1 LASNR
6 TQLTVEIITD
16 ATRAAQG
23 LNETAGKFESFAK
36 KAAVAVAGA
45 FAVDKLLEFGKA
57 AVEAASNL
65 EQAIGGVNL
74 VFGKSAKAITDWA
87 QDTTD
92 NFRVPATAA
101 LQFAATMGNA
111 LQQAGMSSDQA
122 AEKTKQLAQVGAD
135 LASAFGGSTVDALD
149 AVNAAISKGEWE
161 RLESFGVTIKASD
174 ISAEMDRIAASMGGM
189 SSANEGAIRTQASIN
204 LLMKEAAPAL
214 GAAASEADT
223 YAAKQEALAEQMDK
237 FKAAVGGPLLGIL
250 GSFADLLSGL
260 LPVITPLVAGIA
272 ALVAGVADLPA
283 PVLATL
289 AAFAGYMIFTS
300 LAGGVSLLA
309 TAMLNIRVA
318 LLLASGA
325 AKTFFASIGP
335 IGWAILAVGAAVTI
349 FSMTAKN
356 DIEEVTGQIDELRKA
371 MSDGGLTAAKAKL
384 FEQAKAGGLAD
395 ALDNVGVS
403 MTTYIQASVG
413 AKGATEQ
420 LQSEVNAATSTIF
433 EAGGAFESVGE
444 AAKGAG
450 ISQLEFLSAV
460 SSGDLTRLTAN
471 MQAYADE
478 QSRLSGNAQTGADI
492 MNSWNAA
499 TSSGAASATALMN
512 ATSLAAQ
519 NQDVLGVELKKAADE
534 QRALGTATGDAAADT
549 LDAAA
554 AQEELKAA
562 LKDAQ
567 AAAASTAVSTSLTQA
582 KDQADAASRAVSF
595 LEAELGKLDARM
607 SNEAAVVQWARGID
621 DGTAKLKELTDAGGL
636 NVEALKK
643 WDVAAL
649 QVGSSNQQLY
659 DVMSKQA
666 DAYPELIGQ
675 TFAAA
680 GGAANL
686 EGATKAASE
695 AAGGA
700 YTQFIAMGQAAGL
713 TAEESAAL
721 ASQLG
726 ILDATQI
733 SPKLFEVIAQDQ
745 AAQATV
751 AQIQATQIG
760 AKSFDITAGADGA
773 YATADDVLTYV
784 DSAGATISVNA
795 ATGQATSAVA
805 GWQQATNGTTATTT
819 TKTNVVPGTTAVSGW
834 ERAASGTTATAKLDA
849 NAQQA
854 QSTLSSTVSAI
865 NASSATVRVAADVSS
880 ANGSVSSF
888 IAVTNGRS
896 ASVTVTANTAPFY
909 AAFNALPTSKTV
921 TLNQVTVSSSA
932 PAPAVAYSID
942 PAAGTLGR
950 SAPSSRLMATGTTG
964 GGSSVVINVTGAVD
978 PDSTARQIR
987 SILDARDRRS
997 GGVIAL

>member
-1 LASNR
+1 MASNQ
-6 TQLTVEIITD
+6 TQLTVQIITD
-16 ATRAAQG
+16 ATKAAQG

-36 KAAVAVAGA
+36 KAAAAVAGA

-74 VFGKSAKAITDWA
+74 VFGKSSKAITDWA
-87 QDTTD
+87 SDTTD

-101 LQFAATMGNA
+101 LQFAATIGNA
-111 LQQAGMSSDQA
+111 LQQTGMSSDA
-122 AEKTKQLAQVGAD
+122 AATKTKELAQVGAD

-174 ISAEMDRIAASMGGM
+174 ISAEMEKIAASMGGLTA
-189 SSANEGAIRTQASIN
+189 ANEGAIRTQASIN

-214 GAAASEADT
+214 GAAGSESDT
-223 YAAKQEALAEQMDK
+223 FAAKQEALAEQTEK
-237 FKAAVGGPLLGIL
+237 FLAAVGGPLLGIL
-250 GSFADLLSGL
+250 GDLVGMLSSF
-260 LPVITPLVAGIA
+260 LPVITPLVSGIA
-272 ALVAGVADLPA
+272 SLVAGIADLPA
-283 PVLATL
+283 SVLATI
-289 AAFAGYMIFTS
+289 AAFAGYMIISSF
-300 LAGGVSLLA
+300 AGGVSLLA

-325 AKTFFASIGP
+325 AKTFFTSIGP

-349 FSMTAKN
+349 FSMTAK
-356 DIEEVTGQIDELRKA
+356 DDLEEVTGQIDELKKA
-371 MSDGGLTAAKAKL
+371 MAEGGLLAAKRKL
-384 FEQAKAGGLAD
+384 FEQANAGGFAD

-403 MTTYIQASVG
+403 MQTYISASVG

-433 EAGGAFESVGE
+433 EAGGAFESIGA

-450 ISQLEFLSAV
+450 INQLEFLSAV

-492 MNSWNAA
+492 MNSWNSA
-499 TSSGAASATALMN
+499 TSSGAASANALMN
-512 ATSLAAQ
+512 ATGLAAQ
-519 NQDVLGVELKKAADE
+519 NQEVLGVELKKAADE
-534 QRALGTATGDAAADT
+534 QRALGTATGDAAAET

-567 AAAASTAVSTSLTQA
+567 AAAASSAVSTSLTAA
-582 KDQADAASRAVSF
+582 KDQAEAASRAVSF
-595 LEAELGKLDARM
+595 LEAELAKLDGRM
-607 SNEAAVVQWARGID
+607 SDEAAVVQWARGID
-621 DGTAKLKELTDAGGL
+621 DGTTKIKELTEAGGL
-636 NVEALKK
+636 NTDALKK

-649 QVGSSNQQLY
+649 QVGSSNQALY

-680 GGAANL
+680 GGASNL
-686 EGATKAASE
+686 EAATKAASD

-700 YTQFIAMGQAAGL
+700 YTQFVTMAEGAGL
-713 TAEESAAL
+713 SADEAAAL
-721 ASQLG
+721 ATQLG

-733 SPKLFEVIAQDQ
+733 SPKLFEVIAQDE

-751 AQIQATQIG
+751 ARIQAAQIG

-773 YATADDVLTYV
+773 YGTLDDVLTYV
-784 DSAGATISVNA
+784 DASGATIAVNA
-795 ATGQATSAVA
+795 NTGQADSAVN
-805 GWQQATNGTTATTT
+805 GWEAATNSTTATTT
-819 TKTNVVPGTTAVSGW
+819 VKTNVVPGQTAVSGW
-834 ERAASGTTATAKLDA
+834 EKAASGTTATAKLDA

-854 QSTLSSTVSAI
+854 QSTLAGTVSAI
-865 NASSATVRVAADVSS
+865 NASSATMRLYADSSS
-880 ANGSVSSF
+880 ANTTVSSF
-888 IAVTNGRS
+888 IAVTNGRT
-896 ASVTVTANTAPFY
+896 ATVQVKADVSPFM

-921 TLNQVTVSSSA
+921 TLTQQTITVST
-932 PAPAVAYSID
+932 PAPASAYSID
-942 PAAGTLGR
+942 SGARTLGAPR
-950 SAPSSRLMATGTTG
+950 ATPSSAPQTS
-964 GGSSVVINVTGAVD
+964 SSVVINVSGALD
-978 PDSTARQIR
+978 PDATARQIR
-987 SILDARDRRS
+987 SLLNARDRRA
-997 GGVIAL
+997 GGTIAL